1 MGMKAMQ
8 RTDEELDQLLED
20 LLRELKG
27 LAVEQ
32 IAVMCRIACALEKM
46 VDKE

>member
-32 IAVMCRIACALEKM
+32 IAVMVPDRLRPRE
-46 VDKE
+46 DGG